1 MTVPIVVTQHLPAS
15 FMSYFAAQLAAVAR
29 RPCDIAE
36 DRMRLRPGRVVVA
49 PGDAHMTFTPLPDG
63 GAAIRLQ
70 HERASSGCLPSVD
83 PMFAAMAR
91 VWGPRALGIVLT
103 GMGRDG
109 LDGAMLALGT
119 QP

>member
-1 MTVPIVVTQHLPAS
+1 
-15 FMSYFAAQLAAVAR
+15 
-29 RPCDIAE
+29 
-36 DRMRLRPGRVVVA
+36 MRLRPGRVVVA
-49 PGDAHMTFTPLPDG
+49 PGDAHLTFTPLPDG

-109 LDGAMLALGT
+109 LDGTIVAQDEASSVVWGMPGAIVAHDLADMVLPPDAIGAMLALGT
-119 QP
+119 RP